1 MTKAHKSLSKNTRPG
16 DITFTKP
23 SRTKQSFRD
32 EVDINQVI
40 ARYHKTGI
48 LPQNNTHE
56 LTFGDYSN
64 PIDFHEAQNKI
75 MRAND
80 LFYALPSHIRREF
93 NDSPG
98 DFLNFA
104 QNPDNQDAMVEMG
117 LLPSPLPSES
127 TEPTGDQA
135 DQTGE
140 NGTSGDGS
148 DNPTEPKNS

>member
-1 MTKAHKSLSKNTRPG
+1 MTKCKQKKNQARPG

-40 ARYHKTGI
+40 RRYQKTGI

-93 NDSPG
+93 NDNPG

-104 QNPDNQDAMVEMG
+104 QDPENKSAMVEMG
-117 LLPSPLPSES
+117 LLPPSYLPSRS
-127 TEPTGDQA
+127 TETPGDHTA
-135 DQTGE
+135 EPGE
-140 NGTSGDGS
+140 NNPSGDGS
-148 DNPTEPKNS
+148 DNPTEPENS

>member
-1 MTKAHKSLSKNTRPG
+1 MTKQKIKKNVRPG

-40 ARYHKTGI
+40 RRYHSTGV

-93 NDSPG
+93 NDNPG

-104 QNPDNQDAMVEMG
+104 QNPDNQDAMEDMG
-117 LLPSPLPSES
+117 LLPPSMPSES
-127 TEPTGDQA
+127 TETHGDQDA
-135 DQTGE
+135 QSGE
-140 NGTSGDGS
+140 NGYSGDGS